1 MFLLR
6 YGLSWRPCFDR
17 YYLFSNRFVKNI
29 CLSLNKS
36 PSPGFRSCDSLL
48 TFCRR
53 GLTGFVYIDL
63 LLRFV
68 NANYFYNYSTFLNCI
83 ETENTNNYN
92 LLDFAFAAFVFAFAF
107 IFSLAFNSSLVLNN
121 LLLSSSS
128 GGSKKPEPSAS
139 PAPANQPANSDWD
152 SQGDGRVNESDCEDE
167 PHLTQKQKLR
177 QLERRQA
184 ENLEGKEYAQDV
196 AKDPIEVSE

>member
-1 MFLLR
+1 MIINVII
-6 YGLSWRPCFDR
+6 SKEKT
-17 YYLFSNRFVKNI
+17 S
-29 CLSLNKS
+29 SLNYINYTTGNFK
-36 PSPGFRSCDSLL
+36 FV
-48 TFCRR
+48 CRR

-83 ETENTNNYN
+83 ETLENTNNYN
-92 LLDFAFAAFVFAFAF
+92 LLDFVSYFAFAFVFAFAF
-107 IFSLAFNSSLVLNN
+107 IFSLIIAFNSRILVLNN

-128 GGSKKPEPSAS
+128 GGSTKPEPSAS

-167 PHLTQKQKLR
+167 PHLTPRQKLR

>member
-1 MFLLR
+1 MQTTSTQLL
-6 YGLSWRPCFDR
+6 
-17 YYLFSNRFVKNI
+17 
-29 CLSLNKS
+29 
-36 PSPGFRSCDSLL
+36 
-48 TFCRR
+48 
-53 GLTGFVYIDL
+53 
-63 LLRFV
+63 
-68 NANYFYNYSTFLNCI
+68 FLNCI
-83 ETENTNNYN
+83 ETLENTNNYN
-92 LLDFAFAAFVFAFAF
+92 LLDFVSYFAFAAFVFAFAF
-107 IFSLAFNSSLVLNN
+107 IFSLIIAFNSRILVLNN

-128 GGSKKPEPSAS
+128 GGSTKPEPSAS

-167 PHLTQKQKLR
+167 PHLTPGQNLR